1 MVRSGKVIM
10 ICDVKQPSAPH
21 NLPDINLYSLIT
33 IHIPTVLVSLEFQT
47 LELELSP
54 GFQPVLTSTQPNAA
68 QSPLSEFFL
77 QLGPEHH
84 LLLQLKDNQVVTLR
98 DFQPVS
104 HHLIYFTPH
113 GFG

>member
-1 MVRSGKVIM
+1 MYLLFGSLSFSPVTVPIS
-10 ICDVKQPSAPH
+10 P
-21 NLPDINLYSLIT
+21 YSSIT
-33 IHIPTVLVSLEFQT
+33 MRILTVLVSLVFQT
-47 LELELSP
+47 LELELAP
-54 GFQPVLTSTQPNAA
+54 GFQPVLTSTQPTAA

-104 HHLIYFTPH
+104 HHLMYLTPRV
-113 GFG
+113 FG